1 MKSLK
6 ESLLDTN
13 FDYNIDIMSIFNY
26 PKKDS
31 IVIPASEFGFQL
43 KSSDGF
49 ALIDTIIMALEA
61 EGAKEKSY
69 NTAHLAMRAGKCAM
83 FVTPYQSDGGKML
96 YLAAKPDPAAASNT
110 NSMPFLCIL
119 IQPLAGDEDYTA
131 VYTDMRRGPKGSW
144 GLPGKIHV
152 KKSYVIP
159 NELYVKMFKYIL
171 DHNCST
177 VRTSGTLPEG
187 HRQYYY
193 KACDAINKR

>member
-31 IVIPASEFGFQL
+31 TVIPASEFGFQL

-69 NTAHLAMRAGKCAM
+69 NAARLAMRAGKCAM
-83 FVTPYQSDGGKML
+83 FVTSYQSDDSKML
-96 YLAAKPDPAAASNT
+96 YLATKPDPAAASNINNT
-110 NSMPFLCIL
+110 PFLCIV
-119 IQPLAGDEDYTA
+119 IQPLYGYKDYTA
-131 VYTDMRRGPKGSW
+131 VYTGMKRGPKGLW
-144 GLPGKIHV
+144 GLPGKTRV
-152 KKSYVIP
+152 EKSYVIP

-177 VRTSGTLPEG
+177 VRTSGASPEE
-187 HRQYYY
+187 HKQYYY
-193 KACDAINKR
+193 KVCDIINKR